1 MVEMNPPP
9 SFQAAAPAKI
19 PRNGPCIVIISLK
32 LTKIKFKSDRPKFQI
47 CKKDLSY
54 LFAAWQAFYFRAY
67 KKL

>member
-1 MVEMNPPP
+1 MNPPP

-54 LFAAWQAFYFRAY
+54 LFVT
-67 KKL
+67 